1 MLMKAEKLD
10 LETMM
15 NGWLEGD
22 AHIYPFM
29 IQYEDTDAAGIV
41 YHANYINFA
50 ERARTALLRCMGVEM
65 NDLIHR
71 GEIIVISR
79 IGIEY
84 KNPSVIGDRLFVR
97 TNDFRLGRS
106 TLNMRQVIG
115 AVDGTIRAALDVR
128 GAFVS
133 ASGGRPIRVPED
145 VRARMAKF
153 TSLNLVK

>member
-1 MLMKAEKLD
+1 MKAEKVDLD
-10 LETMM
+10 TAM
-15 NGWLEGD
+15 NGWLEED

-50 ERARTALLRCMGVEM
+50 ERARTALLRCMGVDM
-65 NDLIHR
+65 NALINR
-71 GEIIVISR
+71 GDIIVITR
-79 IGIEY
+79 IEIDY

-97 TNDFRLGRS
+97 TNHFRLGRA

-115 AVDGTIRAALDVR
+115 ASDGTIRAALDVR

-133 ASGGRPIRVPED
+133 ASEGKPIRVPED
-145 VRARMAKF
+145 VRERMAKF
-153 TSLNLVK
+153 RS